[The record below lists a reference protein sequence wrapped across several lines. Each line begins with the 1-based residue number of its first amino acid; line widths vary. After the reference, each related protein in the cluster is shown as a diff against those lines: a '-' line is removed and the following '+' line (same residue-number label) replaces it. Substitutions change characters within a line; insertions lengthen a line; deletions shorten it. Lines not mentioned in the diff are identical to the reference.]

1 MKDQAQIRPSFIGS
15 FTWPSMP
22 SPTMCRSQAR
32 LWLSASVLFPFS
44 ELLLLS
50 SVFLTS
56 KFFPPEVGGS
66 RGSPAGWGLDWPPA
80 RRGLRAAFVGSK
92 PWSLNVSPG
101 MEQHRWCIWQQQ
113 QVLHREKGRGVGGG
127 LGKPGLGLCQAQVL
141 YHRTSC
147 LSWPS
152 SECGPIIL
160 TLKMEKLVF
169 TRTV

>member
-44 ELLLLS
+44 ELLFLS

-66 RGSPAGWGLDWPPA
+66 RGSPA

-101 MEQHRWCIWQQQ
+101 MEQHRGCIWQQQ
-113 QVLHREKGRGVGGG
+113 QVLHWEKGRGG
-127 LGKPGLGLCQAQVL
+127 LGEAWGSLVSVCARHKFFTITPRACHDLPVNAA
-141 YHRTSC
+141 
-147 LSWPS
+147 LSSW
-152 SECGPIIL
+152 
-160 TLKMEKLVF
+160 F
-169 TRTV
+169 